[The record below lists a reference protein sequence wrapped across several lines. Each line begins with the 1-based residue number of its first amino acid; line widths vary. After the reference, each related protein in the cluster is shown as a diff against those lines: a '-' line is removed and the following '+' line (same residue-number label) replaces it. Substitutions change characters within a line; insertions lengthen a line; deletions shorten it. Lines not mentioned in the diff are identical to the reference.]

1 MLHRS
6 IIRLRCSEIALCLV
20 TDRTVFARAEMAGPL
35 INYVLFR
42 FDTILSLV
50 FSSKG
55 GALSY
60 VSMRATYMGWPI
72 PATSNLYLLGEPCI

>member
-42 FDTILSLV
+42 FDTILSLDPGKCPESLGV
-50 FSSKG
+50 EVKVLADLFEV
-55 GALSY
+55 A
-60 VSMRATYMGWPI
+60 V
-72 PATSNLYLLGEPCI
+72 LLLV